1 MYELAYSTWDF
12 DVFIVVALMNYL
24 SLYCIVLYCIVLY
37 LMGWSLS
44 PNALRP
50 F

>member
-24 SLYCIVLYCIVLY
+24 SLYCIVLYCIVFMTCFNEKLY
-37 LMGWSLS
+37 VL
-44 PNALRP
+44 
-50 F
+50 